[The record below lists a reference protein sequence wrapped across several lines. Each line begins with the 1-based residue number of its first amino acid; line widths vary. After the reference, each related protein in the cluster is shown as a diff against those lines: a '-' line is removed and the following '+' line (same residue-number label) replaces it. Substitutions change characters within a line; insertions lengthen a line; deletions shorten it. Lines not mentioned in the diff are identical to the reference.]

1 MLENGQVPSCS
12 HGQAPTEHQVQVT
25 YEGPSGFFPNPNSFP
40 AGAGRAFS
48 SILSR
53 HI

>member
-1 MLENGQVPSCS
+1 MLENGRVPSCL

-25 YEGPSGFFPNPNSFP
+25 YEGPSGFFPNPLP
-40 AGAGRAFS
+40 AGAGRAVS
-48 SILSR
+48 STLSR